1 MHDRYT
7 EVIVRAP
14 AGLTKAPENAFVLA
28 AHAQTSR
35 AQEFAPGRAIPAATP
50 SVSLFTVRALP
61 VETRFAVLDAIRC
74 LRPDGRAFQPGL
86 CLDLTLRYV
95 SAAGMHRLLLAA
107 QRRSGGVLPDC
118 ITLEDL
124 HALLAPDI
132 RTICAQAAES
142 FSEGQTLRYAHWWQE
157 LTQGTAYRDL
167 LYIPLMQLFNRH
179 GLRLDRDSF
188 RIAGLAPVPVD

>member
-7 EVIVRAP
+7 EVIARAP
-14 AGLTKAPENAFVLA
+14 AGLAHAPENAFVLA
-28 AHAQTSR
+28 IHAQTSH
-35 AQEFAPGRAIPAATP
+35 AQEFTPGRAIPAAAP
-50 SVSLFTVRALP
+50 SASLFTVRALP

-95 SAAGMHRLLLAA
+95 SAAGMHRLLLTA
-107 QRRSGGVLPDC
+107 QRRSGSLPDC

-132 RTICAQAAES
+132 RAIFARAAES
-142 FSEGQTLRYAHWWQE
+142 FSQGQTLRYTHWWQE